1 MLHYFLNIHQRSF
14 RSIFQDHDHVI
25 NMNNLHPQND
35 EIRQL
40 KSAIS
45 ELTLLNDLAL
55 AASSSL
61 EVDQVLDLIVEKSI
75 KALQAEQGSIMLVT
89 PQPDSPLRT
98 LIRQADMSQATPGY
112 KVGSHISGWVLKYRK
127 PLLISDLSS
136 DERFRV
142 SEEESRIIKTL
153 IAVPITSK
161 GDLIG
166 VLIMT
171 NKKNDATFTNDDQRL
186 LTIIAA
192 QSAQLIRNSQLQSE
206 ALEKKRLEY
215 QLELAQN
222 MQRQLLPE
230 KDPELAELDICT
242 FFKPHR
248 SVSGDYYDYFRLSDN
263 QFGVLIADVSGH
275 GPSAALVMTLVKG
288 IVHSLIHTY
297 QSPAQVLSQADKI
310 LSKIIPPDMFVTMF
324 FLIFDMDKRCLVYA
338 NAGHTPLIGFCHAKQ
353 ESLMIPAGDCPLNT
367 VSNYEYKN
375 EQIKFDSLDSFLIY
389 TDGLSESTNNSGEMF
404 GTVRLSDAFQK
415 YHDFPAKKIVSQ
427 IISDVMEHL
436 ENQDYSDDI
445 LIIALKIN
453 NLPE

>member
-1 MLHYFLNIHQRSF
+1 
-14 RSIFQDHDHVI
+14 
-25 NMNNLHPQND
+25 MNNLQPQND

-75 KALQAEQGSIMLVT
+75 KALRAEQGSIMLVT

-112 KVGSHISGWVLKYRK
+112 KVGTHISGWVLKYRK

-161 GDLIG
+161 GNLIG

-171 NKKNDATFTNDDQRL
+171 NKKNDAIFTNEDQRL

-192 QSAQLIRNSQLQSE
+192 QSAQLIRNSQLQNE

-230 KDPELAELDICT
+230 KDPELAELDICA
-242 FFKPHR
+242 FFKPHK
-248 SVSGDYYDYFRLSDN
+248 SVSGDYYDYFKLSDN

-338 NAGHTPLIGFCHAKQ
+338 NAGHTPLIVFSHAKQ

-367 VSNYEYKN
+367 VVNYEFKN
-375 EQIKFDSLDSFLIY
+375 EQIKFDNLDSFLIY
-389 TDGLSESTNNSGEMF
+389 TDGLSESTNNKGEMF
-404 GTVRLSDAFQK
+404 GLVRLRDALQK
-415 YHDFPAKKIVSQ
+415 YHNFPAKKIVSH
-427 IISDVMEHL
+427 IKSEVMEYL

-445 LIIALKIN
+445 LIIALKII
-453 NLPE
+453 NLPG